1 METVVTTLNIL
12 GTDYKVFKNKREKD
26 KRLSNKDGYCDH
38 HTKEI
43 VVLKCEDDE
52 NDIDSMRNLQDYENK
67 ILRHEI
73 IHAFLYESG
82 LDINS
87 HDIDQ
92 WARDE
97 EMIDWFAIQ
106 FPKIYKVFAE
116 QKIL

>member
-1 METVVTTLNIL
+1 ME
-12 GTDYKVFKNKREKD
+12 
-26 KRLSNKDGYCDH
+26 NKD
-38 HTKEI
+38 
-43 VVLKCEDDE
+43 
-52 NDIDSMRNLQDYENK
+52 DIDQMRNLQDYEKK

-97 EMIDWFAIQ
+97 EMVDWMAIQ
-106 FPKIYKVFAE
+106 FPKMYKIFAE
-116 QKIL
+116 LDIL